1 MKKIFI
7 ISIFYF
13 FLTNIL
19 IANEH
24 KCSGMKKLSK
34 EYLACTAKN
43 IKEGA
48 VKKKDQIKEESV
60 KKTNQIKEGA
70 SKKKDQ
76 VKEGSIKKTNQIKE
90 GTKKIFDKIKTK
102 IKKN

>member
-7 ISIFYF
+7 VSIIYLFS
-13 FLTNIL
+13 TNIL
-19 IANEH
+19 IADEH

-43 IKEGA
+43 IKDE
-48 VKKKDQIKEESV
+48 
-60 KKTNQIKEGA
+60 
-70 SKKKDQ
+70 
-76 VKEGSIKKTNQIKE
+76 SIKKTNQIKE
-90 GTKKIFDKIKTK
+90 GTKKIFNKVKTK

>member
-7 ISIFYF
+7 ISIIYLFS
-13 FLTNIL
+13 TNIL
-19 IANEH
+19 IADEH

-48 VKKKDQIKEESV
+48 VKKKDQ
-60 KKTNQIKEGA
+60 
-70 SKKKDQ
+70 

-90 GTKKIFDKIKTK
+90 GTKKIFNKVKTK
-102 IKKN
+102 VKKNN

>member
-7 ISIFYF
+7 ISIFYLF
-13 FLTNIL
+13 STNIL
-19 IANEH
+19 IADEH

-43 IKEGA
+43 IKVGA
-48 VKKKDQIKEESV
+48 V
-60 KKTNQIKEGA
+60 T
-70 SKKKDQ
+70 KKDQ
-76 VKEGSIKKTNQIKE
+76 VKKGSIKKTNQIKDS
-90 GTKKIFDKIKTK
+90 TKKMLNKIKTK

>member
-7 ISIFYF
+7 ISIIYLFS
-13 FLTNIL
+13 TNIL
-19 IANEH
+19 TADDH

-48 VKKKDQIKEESV
+48 VKKKDQV
-60 KKTNQIKEGA
+60 
-70 SKKKDQ
+70 
-76 VKEGSIKKTNQIKE
+76 KE
-90 GTKKIFDKIKTK
+90 GTKKIFNKVKTK
-102 IKKN
+102 IKKNN

>member
-1 MKKIFI
+1 MEN
-7 ISIFYF
+7 ISSTFSILADLFS
-13 FLTNIL
+13 TNIL
-19 IANEH
+19 IADDH

-34 EYLACTAKN
+34 EYLTCTAKN

-48 VKKKDQIKEESV
+48 V
-60 KKTNQIKEGA
+60 
-70 SKKKDQ
+70 KKKDQ

-90 GTKKIFDKIKTK
+90 GTKKIFNKVKTK